1 MGQTRRSD
9 AHVSVICYISA
20 YHINYVPSLVSVSS
34 CESIYILF
42 PYFSSLTPLLFSF
55 PMSCMKIVKT
65 CSSLSGTELWIRFSN
80 AFSFLLALFLSLS
93 SLSFL
98 FFFFLQLYSS
108 YNLSW
113 IYRETP
119 SLPQMRLLEVNK
131 RKWERKRWLRIR
143 ESFELVNLK
152 KRFVKTIL

>member
-65 CSSLSGTELWIRFSN
+65 CSSLSGTELRIRFSN

-93 SLSFL
+93 SLFFS
-98 FFFFLQLYSS
+98 FFFCNSIPVTIS
-108 YNLSW
+108 
-113 IYRETP
+113 REYIG
-119 SLPQMRLLEVNK
+119 K
-131 RKWERKRWLRIR
+131 RHRCRRCDCSKLIR
-143 ESFELVNLK
+143 ENERERERDDCELGN
-152 KRFVKTIL
+152 RSSW